1 MAEKNF
7 LTMSE
12 NGKSEYCCSV
22 VKISELTPIEGSDFL
37 AKTNVLGTQIV
48 VRKDMVKEG
57 DIMFYAANETA
68 LNQKFLSANNL
79 YEISCRSMNANAA
92 EVNEI
97 MLEYDT
103 KYRNEADTLRA
114 EAKQIKGLIDK
125 YEKQVQKDKKKV
137 SKLNKQLG
145 EAEDDTKKSEIQMQ
159 INDLQEKIVAAT
171 KLALEKTV
179 KYTDLKHKVE
189 VLVNE
194 GKPIVDKA
202 KALCGFFNKYG
213 RVRCITLKNTPSF
226 GFLFEVDSMAK
237 FNPGIK
243 DVNLEDYLNQDFD
256 TVDGE
261 LFVKAYVPPVKP
273 ENVRKTRGEKR
284 NKKLSRFDRLVEGE
298 LRLHYD
304 TTPLAKNMMLM
315 DPDKLV
321 AISVKVHGCVEKST
335 IVNTKE
341 FGDLTIGEIVDNKI
355 NCHILARD
363 IEKDED
369 VYVPIDQ
376 HYMIPND
383 GDWYEIEL
391 EDGRKL
397 TITGNNPVWLPE
409 LNCYRKV
416 EELVGDEYLLSIYK
430 VVKIKSIKKLDH
442 TLDRYDLTVSSTN
455 NFYANGVLIHNT
467 SSIIG
472 KVHVKNPLPMVW
484 HKKAWNKLIDLVNLP
499 EKIKFKYDYTVD
511 FGPVY
516 CSRTVVKNQYINQEV
531 TGGYYNVDI
540 WSEYGDILYPYL
552 DNGMTVYS
560 EIAGYLTGC
569 QTMIQK
575 QYAYGCQPGEN
586 FIMPYRISTMN
597 EGGVRYEWNVQ
608 DVCDWTVRL
617 IDRMKEAGDENWKRI
632 HPIDILYHGTLAN
645 LYPEIDEDNHWH
657 ENVLEKM
664 KNDKE
669 HFGMEDYEPLCTGC
683 KVPREGIVI
692 RIDDDPINEAFK
704 LKTTSFAL
712 GEALLYDDDSYQ
724 DIEVQ
729 QGDYESVEEA

>member
-22 VKISELTPIEGSDFL
+22 VKISELIPVEGSDFL
-37 AKTNVLGTQIV
+37 AMTNVLGTQIV

-68 LNQKFLSANNL
+68 LNQRFLSANNL
-79 YEISCRSMNANAA
+79 YEIGCRSMNANAA
-92 EVNEI
+92 EVNAI
-97 MLEYDT
+97 MEEYDT
-103 KYRNEADTLRA
+103 KYRNKADTLRA
-114 EAKQIKGLIDK
+114 EANQIKGLIDK
-125 YEKQVQKDKKKV
+125 YEKHVKKDKKKV
-137 SKLNKQLG
+137 VKLINELDG
-145 EAEDDTKKSEIQMQ
+145 ANEEKKSELNIQ
-159 INDLQEKIVAAT
+159 IKDLNEKIDAAT

-179 KYTDLKHKVE
+179 KYTELKKQIE
-189 VLVNE
+189 TLVNE

-202 KALCGFFNKYG
+202 KVLCGFFNKYG

-226 GFLFEVDSMAK
+226 GFLFEVESMAK
-237 FNPGIK
+237 FNSGIK

-261 LFVKAYVPPVKP
+261 LFVKAYVPPVKK

-298 LRLHYD
+298 MKFHYD

-315 DPDKLV
+315 DPDNVV

-391 EDGRKL
+391 EDGKQL

-442 TLDRYDLTVSSTN
+442 KLDRYDLTVSSTN

-511 FGPVY
+511 YGPVY
-516 CSRTVVKNQYINQEV
+516 CSRKVVMNQYINQEAN
-531 TGGYYNVDI
+531 GGYYNVDI
-540 WSEYGDILYPYL
+540 YSEYGDILYPYL

-560 EIAGYLTGC
+560 EIAGYPTGC

-575 QYAYGCQPGEN
+575 QYSYGCQPGEN

-597 EGGVRYEWNVQ
+597 EEGVRSEWNVK
-608 DVCDWTVRL
+608 DVYDWTVKL
-617 IDRMKEAGDENWKRI
+617 IDRMKESGDENWKRI
-632 HPIDILYHGTLAN
+632 HPIDILYHGTLGD
-645 LYPEIDEDNHWH
+645 LYPDVDKDNHWH
-657 ENVLEKM
+657 EKVLDKL

-669 HFGMEDYEPLCTGC
+669 HFGMEDYEPMCTDC
-683 KVPREGIVI
+683 KVPREGIVL

-712 GEALLYDDDSYQ
+712 GEAIRYDDDNYQ

-729 QGDYESVEEA
+729 QGDYESVEES

>member
-1 MAEKNF
+1 MTEKNF

-12 NGKSEYCCSV
+12 NGKAEYCCSV
-22 VKISELTPIEGSDFL
+22 VRISELTPIEGSDFL

-79 YEISCRSMNANAA
+79 YEIGCRDMNANAD
-92 EVNEI
+92 EVNAI
-97 MLEYDT
+97 MEEYDT
-103 KYRNEADTLRA
+103 KYRNKADILRA

-125 YEKQVQKDKKKV
+125 YEKQVQKNKKKV

-145 EAEDDTKKSEIQMQ
+145 DAEDDTKKSEIQMQ
-159 INDLQEKIVAAT
+159 IKDLNEKISATT
-171 KLALEKTV
+171 KLALDKTV
-179 KYTDLKHKVE
+179 KYTNLKHKVE
-189 VLVNE
+189 TLVNE
-194 GKPIVDKA
+194 GKPIVNKA

-273 ENVRKTRGEKR
+273 ENVRKSKDAKR
-284 NKKLSRFDRLVEGE
+284 TKKLSRFDRMIDGE
-298 LRLHYD
+298 FFYHYD
-304 TTPLAKNMMLM
+304 TGQLQRNMQLI
-315 DPDKLV
+315 DPDK
-321 AISVKVHGCVEKST
+321 SVTITLKVHG
-335 IVNTKE
+335 
-341 FGDLTIGEIVDNKI
+341 
-355 NCHILARD
+355 
-363 IEKDED
+363 
-369 VYVPIDQ
+369 
-376 HYMIPND
+376 
-383 GDWYEIEL
+383 
-391 EDGRKL
+391 
-397 TITGNNPVWLPE
+397 
-409 LNCYRKV
+409 
-416 EELVGDEYLLSIYK
+416 
-430 VVKIKSIKKLDH
+430 
-442 TLDRYDLTVSSTN
+442 
-455 NFYANGVLIHNT
+455 T

-484 HKKAWNKLIDLVNLP
+484 YKKTWNKLIDLVNLP
-499 EKIKFKYDYTVD
+499 EKIKFKLDYTVD

-516 CSRTVVKNQYINQEV
+516 SSRTVIKNQYINQEV

-560 EIAGYLTGC
+560 EIAGYLTGS

-597 EGGVRYEWNVQ
+597 DEGVRYEWNVQ
-608 DVCDWTVRL
+608 DVYDWTVKL

-632 HPIDILYHGTLAN
+632 YPIDILYHGTLSD
-645 LYPEIDEDNHWH
+645 LYPDVDLDSHWH
-657 ENVLEKM
+657 ENVLEKL
-664 KNDKE
+664 KIDKE

-683 KVPREGIVI
+683 KVPREGIVL
-692 RIDDDPINEAFK
+692 RIDDDPIKEAFK

-712 GEALLYDDDSYQ
+712 GEALLYDDDNYQ

-729 QGDYESVEEA
+729 QGDYESVKES

>member
-1 MAEKNF
+1 MTEKNF

-79 YEISCRSMNANAA
+79 FEIGCRDMNANAD
-92 EVNEI
+92 EVNAI
-97 MLEYDT
+97 MLEYET
-103 KYRNEADTLRA
+103 KYKNEADKLRID
-114 EAKQIKGLIDK
+114 AKQIKGLIDK

-137 SKLNKQLG
+137 SKLTKELDSAD
-145 EAEDDTKKSEIQMQ
+145 EEKKSELNMQ
-159 INDLQEKIVAAT
+159 IKDLNEKIDAAT
-171 KLALEKTV
+171 KLALDKTV
-179 KYTDLKHKVE
+179 KYTELKKQIE
-189 VLVNE
+189 TLVNE

-202 KALCGFFNKYG
+202 KVLCGFFNKYG

-226 GFLFEVDSMAK
+226 GFLFEVESMAK

-243 DVNLEDYLNQDFD
+243 DVNLENYLNKDFD

-273 ENVRKTRGEKR
+273 ENVRKSKDAKR
-284 NKKLSRFDRLVEGE
+284 TKKLSRFDRLVEGE
-298 LRLHYD
+298 MRFHYD
-304 TTPLAKNMMLM
+304 TGQLQKCIGLM
-315 DPDKLV
+315 DPDKPV
-321 AISVKVHGCVEKST
+321 TISVKVHG
-335 IVNTKE
+335 
-341 FGDLTIGEIVDNKI
+341 
-355 NCHILARD
+355 
-363 IEKDED
+363 
-369 VYVPIDQ
+369 
-376 HYMIPND
+376 
-383 GDWYEIEL
+383 
-391 EDGRKL
+391 
-397 TITGNNPVWLPE
+397 
-409 LNCYRKV
+409 
-416 EELVGDEYLLSIYK
+416 
-430 VVKIKSIKKLDH
+430 
-442 TLDRYDLTVSSTN
+442 
-455 NFYANGVLIHNT
+455 T

-472 KVHVKNPLPMVW
+472 KVHVKNPLPMAW
-484 HKKAWNKLIDLVNLP
+484 PKKVWNKLIDLVNLSD
-499 EKIKFKYDYTVD
+499 KIKFKYDYTVD

-597 EGGVRYEWNVQ
+597 EEGVRSEWNVQ
-608 DVCDWTVRL
+608 DVYDWTVKL

-632 HPIDILYHGTLAN
+632 HPIDILYHGTLGD
-645 LYPEIDEDNHWH
+645 LYPEVDEDNHWH
-657 ENVLEKM
+657 ENILDKL

-669 HFGMEDYEPLCTGC
+669 HFGMEDYEPMCTDC
-683 KVPREGIVI
+683 KVPREGIVL

-729 QGDYESVEEA
+729 QGDYNTDSDE

>member
-1 MAEKNF
+1 MTEKNF

-79 YEISCRSMNANAA
+79 FEIGCRDMNANAD
-92 EVNEI
+92 EVNAI
-97 MLEYDT
+97 MLEYET
-103 KYRNEADTLRA
+103 KYKNEADKLRID
-114 EAKQIKGLIDK
+114 AKQIKGLIDK

-137 SKLNKQLG
+137 SKLTKELDSAD
-145 EAEDDTKKSEIQMQ
+145 EEKKSELNMQ
-159 INDLQEKIVAAT
+159 IKDLNEKIDAAT
-171 KLALEKTV
+171 KLALDKTV
-179 KYTDLKHKVE
+179 KYTELKKQIE
-189 VLVNE
+189 TLVNE

-202 KALCGFFNKYG
+202 KVLCGFFNKYG

-226 GFLFEVDSMAK
+226 GFLFEVESMAK

-273 ENVRKTRGEKR
+273 ENVRKSKDANRT
-284 NKKLSRFDRLVEGE
+284 KKLSRFDRMIDGE
-298 LRLHYD
+298 FFYHYD
-304 TTPLAKNMMLM
+304 TSQLTKNMMLM
-315 DPDKLV
+315 DPDKDV
-321 AISVKVHGCVEKST
+321 TISVKVHGCVEKST

-416 EELVGDEYLLSIYK
+416 EELVGDEYLLLSI
-430 VVKIKSIKKLDH
+430 
-442 TLDRYDLTVSSTN
+442 
-455 NFYANGVLIHNT
+455 
-467 SSIIG
+467 
-472 KVHVKNPLPMVW
+472 
-484 HKKAWNKLIDLVNLP
+484 
-499 EKIKFKYDYTVD
+499 
-511 FGPVY
+511 
-516 CSRTVVKNQYINQEV
+516 
-531 TGGYYNVDI
+531 
-540 WSEYGDILYPYL
+540 
-552 DNGMTVYS
+552 
-560 EIAGYLTGC
+560 
-569 QTMIQK
+569 
-575 QYAYGCQPGEN
+575 
-586 FIMPYRISTMN
+586 
-597 EGGVRYEWNVQ
+597 
-608 DVCDWTVRL
+608 
-617 IDRMKEAGDENWKRI
+617 
-632 HPIDILYHGTLAN
+632 
-645 LYPEIDEDNHWH
+645 
-657 ENVLEKM
+657 
-664 KNDKE
+664 
-669 HFGMEDYEPLCTGC
+669 
-683 KVPREGIVI
+683 
-692 RIDDDPINEAFK
+692 
-704 LKTTSFAL
+704 
-712 GEALLYDDDSYQ
+712 
-724 DIEVQ
+724 
-729 QGDYESVEEA
+729 

>member
-22 VKISELTPIEGSDFL
+22 VKISELIPVEGSDFL
-37 AKTNVLGTQIV
+37 AMTNVLGIQIV

-68 LNQKFLSANNL
+68 LNQRFLSANNL
-79 YEISCRSMNANAA
+79 YEIGCRSMNANAA
-92 EVNEI
+92 EVNAI
-97 MLEYDT
+97 MEEYDT
-103 KYRNEADTLRA
+103 KYRKKADTLRA
-114 EAKQIKGLIDK
+114 EANQIKGLIDK
-125 YEKQVQKDKKKV
+125 YEKHVKKDKKKV
-137 SKLNKQLG
+137 VKLINELDG
-145 EAEDDTKKSEIQMQ
+145 ANEEKKSELNIQ
-159 INDLQEKIVAAT
+159 IKDLNEKIDAAT

-179 KYTDLKHKVE
+179 KYTELKKQIE
-189 VLVNE
+189 TLVNE

-202 KALCGFFNKYG
+202 KVLCGFFNKYG

-226 GFLFEVDSMAK
+226 GFLFEVESMAK
-237 FNPGIK
+237 FNSGIK

-261 LFVKAYVPPVKP
+261 LFVKAYVPPVKK

-298 LRLHYD
+298 MKFHYD

-315 DPDKLV
+315 DPDNVV

-391 EDGRKL
+391 EDGKQL

-442 TLDRYDLTVSSTN
+442 KLDRYDLTVSSTN

-511 FGPVY
+511 YGPVY
-516 CSRTVVKNQYINQEV
+516 CSRKVVMNQYINQEAN
-531 TGGYYNVDI
+531 GGYYNVDI
-540 WSEYGDILYPYL
+540 YSEYGDILYPYL

-560 EIAGYLTGC
+560 EIAGYPTGC

-575 QYAYGCQPGEN
+575 QYSYGCQPGEN

-597 EGGVRYEWNVQ
+597 EEGVRSEWNVK
-608 DVCDWTVRL
+608 DVYDWTVKL
-617 IDRMKEAGDENWKRI
+617 IDRMKESGDENWKRI
-632 HPIDILYHGTLAN
+632 HPIDILYHGTLGD
-645 LYPEIDEDNHWH
+645 LYPDVDKDNHWH
-657 ENVLEKM
+657 EKVLDKL

-669 HFGMEDYEPLCTGC
+669 HFGMEDYEPMCTDC
-683 KVPREGIVI
+683 KVPREGIVL

-712 GEALLYDDDSYQ
+712 GEAIRYDDDNYQ

-729 QGDYESVEEA
+729 QGDYESVEES